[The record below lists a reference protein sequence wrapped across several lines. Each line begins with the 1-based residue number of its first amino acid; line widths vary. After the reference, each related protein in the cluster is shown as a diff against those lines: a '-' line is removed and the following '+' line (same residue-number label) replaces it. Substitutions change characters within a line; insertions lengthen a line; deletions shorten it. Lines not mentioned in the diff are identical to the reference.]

1 MATTEQTLPSHSQF
15 RGSLSESTRAMAPEA
30 SRRVLRLVGS
40 FRCIVGLLLIV
51 VVAFSPAEP
60 LLGARYPE
68 LYLATAILYTALAAV
83 FLIHQASRPI
93 PGPMRIPL
101 QLAVDI
107 LCVTVL
113 MHASGGV
120 RSGLGALLVVF
131 VGAASLSLPGRH
143 AFFAA
148 AVATFAVL
156 GEQMTAAMQN
166 LADVNGFLPA
176 GVLGAIIFTI
186 ASAAYPLARRLE
198 ESEALAHQRGI
209 DLANLAQLNEY
220 IVQNLRESIVVV
232 DVADNIRLINQPAIE
247 QLASHS
253 RATGQPLSSVSPE
266 LHRLL
271 VQWRHDHDPRG
282 ATPSFVTADG
292 TSQINT
298 YIAPLDGRRD
308 GAVLIFLED
317 AAALAEKVQQSKL
330 AALGRLTASIAHEIR
345 NPVGAMSHAGQLLQ
359 ESPGIGAQEQ
369 RLLDIIDTNSRRVS
383 DIVENILQLSRRE
396 ATRPQLIALRPWV
409 HSFIAEFVSTL
420 ELFENQVHAGPGED
434 VEVRMD
440 PGHLHQIVW
449 NLCENA
455 AKYGSESAGGI
466 AVELYWGR
474 MAGSRRPYLEVADRG
489 PGVADE
495 LRDRVFEPFA
505 TTRSGGTGLG
515 LFISR
520 ELAECNRAALT
531 YESRRGGGSVFRIVF
546 ADPVRWGA

>member
-1 MATTEQTLPSHSQF
+1 MATTEQTLPGQF
-15 RGSLSESTRAMAPEA
+15 RASLSESTRAMAPEA

-40 FRCIVGLLLIV
+40 FRCIVGVLLIV
-51 VVAFSPAEP
+51 VVMLSPAEP
-60 LLGARYPE
+60 MLGARYPE
-68 LYLATAILYTALAAV
+68 LFLATAILYTAFAAV
-83 FLIHQASRPI
+83 FLVHQASRPI

-131 VGAASLSLPGRH
+131 VGAASLSLPGRY

-156 GEQMTAAMQN
+156 GEQLTAAMQN
-166 LADVNGFLPA
+166 LADANGFLPA
-176 GVLGAIIFTI
+176 GVLGAIIFMI

-232 DVADNIRLINQPAIE
+232 DADDDIRLINQPAIE
-247 QLASHS
+247 QLASRG
-253 RATGQPLSSVSPE
+253 RAAGQPLGSVSPE

-271 VQWRHDHDPRG
+271 AHWRHDHDPRG

-292 TSQINT
+292 TNQINT

-369 RLLDIIDTNSRRVS
+369 RLLNIIDTNSRRVS

-455 AKYGSESAGGI
+455 VKYASEAGGV
-466 AVELYWGR
+466 AVELSWGR

-531 YESRRGGGSVFRIVF
+531 YEPRRGGGSVFRIVF